1 MRPFRFG
8 VALVVPGSRAEWMAK
23 CRQAED
29 LGYDVVGV
37 VDHLGR
43 VAPVPAL
50 LLAAE
55 ATERVRLNTFV
66 LNASFHNPVL
76 LARDLAGLDEFTG
89 GRVEIGIGA
98 GYVRAEFEA
107 AGIEWGTPGRRF
119 GRLVDVVTEIERAF
133 TSPAP
138 RPPLLLG
145 GRGDRMLTF
154 AAEHADTI
162 ALTGTAPGAAEG
174 RLALAGPAALA
185 ERVDFVKRVL
195 GGRDAELNLMVHF
208 IRITDDRRAALDA
221 AHRLVPHLGADE
233 LGELPTVVIGSAEA
247 AAEQLLRT
255 RETLGVSYF
264 TVIEE
269 DLTRLAPVIEKPPR
283 RLSTLVV

>member
-8 VALVVPGSRAEWMAK
+8 VAMYVPGSRAEWMAK
-23 CRQAED
+23 CRKAED

-55 ATERVRLNTFV
+55 ATERIRLNTYV

-76 LARDLAGLDEFTG
+76 LARDVTALDEFTG
-89 GRVEIGIGA
+89 GRVELGIGA
-98 GYVRAEFEA
+98 GYVRTEFEA
-107 AGIEWGTPGRRF
+107 TGIDWATPGRRL
-119 GRLVDVVTEIERAF
+119 GRLVDVVTEIERVF
-133 TSPAP
+133 SGRR

-174 RLALAGPAALA
+174 RLALAGSAALA
-185 ERVDFVKRVL
+185 ERAGFVKRVL
-195 GGRDAELNLMVHF
+195 DGRDTELNLMVHF
-208 IRITDDRRAALDA
+208 VRITDDRRAALEE
-221 AHRLVPHLGADE
+221 AHQLVPHLGVEE
-233 LGELPTVVIGSAEA
+233 LGALATVLAGTADT

-255 RETLGVSYF
+255 RDTLGVSYF
-264 TVIEE
+264 TVLE
-269 DLTRLAPVIEKPPR
+269 DDLDRLAPVIE
-283 RLSTLVV
+283 RLR

>member
-1 MRPFRFG
+1 MRSFRFG
-8 VALVVPGSRAEWMAK
+8 VALYVPGSRKEWVAK

-55 ATERVRLNTFV
+55 ATERIRLNTYV
-66 LNASFHNPVL
+66 LNASFHNPVVL
-76 LARDLAGLDEFTG
+76 TRDLAALDEFTG
-89 GRVEIGIGA
+89 GRVEIGVGA
-98 GYVRAEFEA
+98 GYVREEFEA
-107 AGIEWGTPGRRF
+107 AGVDWGTPGRRF

-133 TSPAP
+133 TDRP

-154 AAEHADTI
+154 AAAHADTI

-174 RLALAGPAALA
+174 RLALADSAALA
-185 ERVDFVKRVL
+185 ERAGFVKRVL
-195 GGRDAELNLMVHF
+195 DGRDAELNLMVHF
-208 IRITDDRRAALDA
+208 VRITDDRRAALEE
-221 AHRLVPHLGADE
+221 AHQLVPHLDVEE
-233 LGELPTVVIGSAEA
+233 LGELATVLAGSAEA
-247 AAEQLLRT
+247 VAEQLLRT
-255 RETLGVSYF
+255 RENLGVSYF
-264 TVIEE
+264 TVLED
-269 DLTRLAPVIEKPPR
+269 DLTRLGPVIEK
-283 RLSTLVV
+283 LG

>member
-1 MRPFRFG
+1 MRRFRFG
-8 VALVVPGSRAEWMAK
+8 VALYVPGSRKEWVAK

-55 ATERVRLNTFV
+55 ATERIRLNTYV

-76 LARDLAGLDEFTG
+76 LARDLAALDEFTG
-89 GRVEIGIGA
+89 GRVEVGVGA

-107 AGIEWGTPGRRF
+107 AGIDWGTPGRRF
-119 GRLVDVVTEIERAF
+119 RRLVDVVTEIERAF
-133 TSPAP
+133 TGRP

-154 AAEHADTI
+154 AAAHADTI

-174 RLALAGPAALA
+174 RLALAGSAALA
-185 ERVDFVKRVL
+185 ERAGFVRRVL
-195 GGRDAELNLMVHF
+195 DGRDAELNLMVHF
-208 IRITDDRRAALDA
+208 VRITDDRRAALET
-221 AHRLVPHLGADE
+221 AHRLVPHLAIEE
-233 LGELPTVVIGSAEA
+233 LGALATVLAGSAEA
-247 AAEQLLRT
+247 VTEQLLRT
-255 RETLGVSYF
+255 RETLGASYF
-264 TVIEE
+264 TVLED
-269 DLTRLAPVIEKPPR
+269 DLTRLAPVIEKLR
-283 RLSTLVV
+283 

>member
-8 VALVVPGSRAEWMAK
+8 VALYVPGSRKEWVAK

-55 ATERVRLNTFV
+55 ATERIRLNTYV
-66 LNASFHNPVL
+66 LNASFHNPAV
-76 LARDLAGLDEFTG
+76 LARDLAALHEFTG

-107 AGIEWGTPGRRF
+107 AGIDWGTPGRRF
-119 GRLVDVVTEIERAF
+119 GRLVDVVTEIEREF
-133 TSPAP
+133 TDRP

-154 AAEHADTI
+154 AAAHADTI

-174 RLALAGPAALA
+174 RLALADPTALA
-185 ERVDFVKRVL
+185 ERAGFVKRVL
-195 GGRDAELNLMVHF
+195 DGRDAELNLMVHF
-208 IRITDDRRAALDA
+208 VRITADRRAALEE
-221 AHRLVPHLGADE
+221 AHQLVPHLDVEELDE
-233 LGELPTVVIGSAEA
+233 LATVLAGSAEA
-247 AAEQLLRT
+247 VAEQLLRT

-264 TVIEE
+264 TVLED
-269 DLTRLAPVIEKPPR
+269 DLTRLAPVIEK
-283 RLSTLVV
+283 LG

>member
-8 VALVVPGSRAEWMAK
+8 VALYVPGSRAEWVDK
-23 CRQAED
+23 CRKAED

-43 VAPVPAL
+43 VAPIPAL

-55 ATERVRLNTFV
+55 ATERIRLNTYV

-76 LARDLAGLDEFTG
+76 LARDLAALDEFTG

-107 AGIEWGTPGRRF
+107 AGIDWGTPGRRF
-119 GRLVDVVTEIERAF
+119 GRVVDVVTEIERAF
-133 TSPAP
+133 TDRP

-154 AAEHADTI
+154 AAAHADTI

-174 RLALAGPAALA
+174 RLALAGADALA
-185 ERVDFVKRVL
+185 ERAGFVKRVL
-195 GGRDAELNLMVHF
+195 DGRDTELNLMVHF
-208 IRITDDRRAALDA
+208 VRITDDRRTALEA
-221 AHRLVPHLGADE
+221 AHRLVPHLGVEE
-233 LGELPTVVIGSAEA
+233 LGSLATVLVGSVDA
-247 AAEQLLRT
+247 AAEQLRRT
-255 RETLGVSYF
+255 RETLGTSYF
-264 TVIEE
+264 TVLE
-269 DLTRLAPVIEKPPR
+269 DDLERLAPVIEKLR
-283 RLSTLVV
+283 

>member
-1 MRPFRFG
+1 MRSFRFG
-8 VALVVPGSRAEWMAK
+8 VALYVPGSRTEWMAK

-55 ATERVRLNTFV
+55 ATERIRLNTYV
-66 LNASFHNPVL
+66 LNASFHNPVV
-76 LARDLAGLDEFTG
+76 LARDLAALDEFTG

-98 GYVRAEFEA
+98 GYVREEFEA
-107 AGIEWGTPGRRF
+107 AGIDWGTPGQRF
-119 GRLVDVVTEIERAF
+119 GRVVDVVTELERAF
-133 TSPAP
+133 ADRP

-154 AAEHADTI
+154 AAAHADTI

-174 RLALAGPAALA
+174 RLALAGPDALA
-185 ERVDFVKRVL
+185 ERADFVKRVL
-195 GGRDAELNLMVHF
+195 DGRDAELNLMVHF
-208 IRITDDRRAALDA
+208 VRITDHRRAALEEA
-221 AHRLVPHLGADE
+221 RELVPHLGVEE
-233 LGELPTVVIGSAEA
+233 LGALATVLVGSVETV
-247 AAEQLLRT
+247 AEQLLRT

-264 TVIEE
+264 TVLE
-269 DLTRLAPVIEKPPR
+269 DDLERLAPVIA
-283 RLSTLVV
+283 RLR

>member
-1 MRPFRFG
+1 MRPLRFG
-8 VALVVPGSRAEWMAK
+8 VALYVPGSRAEWLAK
-23 CRQAED
+23 CRRAED

-55 ATERVRLNTFV
+55 ATERIRLTTYV
-66 LNASFHNPVL
+66 LNASFHNPAV
-76 LARDLAGLDEFTG
+76 LARDLAALDEFTG

-98 GYVRAEFEA
+98 GYVRDEFEA
-107 AGIEWGTPGRRF
+107 AGIDWGTPGDRF
-119 GRLVDVVTEIERAF
+119 RRLVDVVAEVERAF
-133 TSPAP
+133 TDRP

-154 AAEHADTI
+154 AAAHADTI

-174 RLALAGPAALA
+174 RLALAGADALA
-185 ERVDFVKRVL
+185 ERADFVKRVL
-195 GGRDAELNLMVHF
+195 DGRDTELNLMVHF
-208 IRITDDRRAALDA
+208 VRITDDRRAALEE
-221 AHRLVPHLGADE
+221 AHQLVPHLGVEE
-233 LGELPTVVIGSAEA
+233 LGELATVVAGSAGA

-264 TVIEE
+264 TVLED
-269 DLTRLAPVIEKPPR
+269 DLTRLAPVIEK
-283 RLSTLVV
+283 LSTLSV

>member
-8 VALVVPGSRAEWMAK
+8 VAMYVPGSRAEWMAK
-23 CRQAED
+23 CRKAED

-43 VAPVPAL
+43 VAPIPAL

-55 ATERVRLNTFV
+55 ATERIKLNTYV

-76 LARDLAGLDEFTG
+76 LARDVTALDEFTG

-98 GYVRAEFEA
+98 GYVQAEFEA
-107 AGIEWGTPGRRF
+107 AGIGWGTPGRRF
-119 GRLVDVVTEIERAF
+119 ARVTEVVTEIERAF
-133 TSPAP
+133 TGRP

-174 RLALAGPAALA
+174 RLALADSAALA
-185 ERVDFVKRVL
+185 ERAGFVKRVL
-195 GGRDAELNLMVHF
+195 DGRDVELNLMVHF
-208 IRITDDRRAALDA
+208 VRITGDRRTALHQ
-221 AHRLVPHLGADE
+221 AHELVPHLGVEE
-233 LGELPTVVIGSAEA
+233 LGALATVLVGSADA
-247 AAEQLLRT
+247 AAEQLQRT

-264 TVIEE
+264 TVLE
-269 DLTRLAPVIEKPPR
+269 DDLDRLAPVIE
-283 RLSTLVV
+283 RLH

>member
-8 VALVVPGSRAEWMAK
+8 VALYVPGSRAEWMAK
-23 CRQAED
+23 CRRAED

-55 ATERVRLNTFV
+55 ATERIRLNTYV
-66 LNASFHNPVL
+66 LNASFCNPVL
-76 LARDLAGLDEFTG
+76 LARDVTALDEFTG
-89 GRVEIGIGA
+89 GRVELGIGA
-98 GYVRAEFEA
+98 GYVREEFEA
-107 AGIEWGTPGRRF
+107 AGVGWGTPGDRF
-119 GRLVDVVTEIERAF
+119 RRLVDVVTEIERTF
-133 TSPAP
+133 DGRP

-154 AAEHADTI
+154 AAAHADTI

-174 RLALAGPAALA
+174 RLALAGAGALA
-185 ERVDFVKRVL
+185 ERAAFVERVL
-195 GGRDAELNLMVHF
+195 DGRDVELNLMVHF
-208 IRITDDRRAALDA
+208 VRITDDRRAALEE
-221 AHRLVPHLGADE
+221 AHQLVPHLGVEE
-233 LGELPTVVIGSAEA
+233 LGELATVLVGSAESG
-247 AAEQLLRT
+247 AEQLLRT

-264 TVIEE
+264 TVLE
-269 DLTRLAPVIEKPPR
+269 DDLERLAPVIA
-283 RLSTLVV
+283 RLR

>member
-8 VALVVPGSRAEWMAK
+8 VALYVPGSRAEWVAK

-55 ATERVRLNTFV
+55 ATERIRLNTYV
-66 LNASFHNPVL
+66 LNASFHNPVVL
-76 LARDLAGLDEFTG
+76 TRDLAALDEFTG

-107 AGIEWGTPGRRF
+107 AGIDWGTPGRRF
-119 GRLVDVVTEIERAF
+119 RRLVDVVTEIERAF
-133 TSPAP
+133 TGRP

-154 AAEHADTI
+154 AAAHADTI

-174 RLALAGPAALA
+174 RLALAGSAALA
-185 ERVDFVKRVL
+185 ERAGFVRRVL
-195 GGRDAELNLMVHF
+195 DGRDAELNLMVHF
-208 IRITDDRRAALDA
+208 VRITDDRRAALET
-221 AHRLVPHLGADE
+221 AHRLVPHLAIEE
-233 LGELPTVVIGSAEA
+233 LGALATVLAGSAEA
-247 AAEQLLRT
+247 VTEQLLRT
-255 RETLGVSYF
+255 RETLGASYF
-264 TVIEE
+264 TVLED
-269 DLTRLAPVIEKPPR
+269 DLTSLAPVIEKLR
-283 RLSTLVV
+283 

>member
-8 VALVVPGSRAEWMAK
+8 VALYVPGSRAEWVAK

-55 ATERVRLNTFV
+55 ATERIRLNTYV
-66 LNASFHNPVL
+66 LNASFHNPVV
-76 LARDLAGLDEFTG
+76 LARDLAALDEFTG

-107 AGIEWGTPGRRF
+107 AGIDWGTPGRRF
-119 GRLVDVVTEIERAF
+119 RRLVDVVTALEREFAGR
-133 TSPAP
+133 P

-154 AAEHADTI
+154 AAAHAETI

-174 RLALAGPAALA
+174 RLALAGSAALA
-185 ERVDFVKRVL
+185 ERAGFVRRVL
-195 GGRDAELNLMVHF
+195 DGRDTEVNLMVHF
-208 IRITDDRRAALDA
+208 VRITDDRRAALET
-221 AHRLVPHLGADE
+221 AHQLVPHLDVEE
-233 LGELPTVVIGSAEA
+233 LGALATVLVGSAEA
-247 AAEQLLRT
+247 VAEQLLHT
-255 RETLGVSYF
+255 RETLGASYF
-264 TVIEE
+264 TVLED
-269 DLTRLAPVIEKPPR
+269 DLTRLAPVIQKLR
-283 RLSTLVV
+283 

>member
-8 VALVVPGSRAEWMAK
+8 VALVAPGSRAEWVAK

-55 ATERVRLNTFV
+55 ATERIRLNTYV

-76 LARDLAGLDEFTG
+76 LSRDLAALDEFTG
-89 GRVEIGIGA
+89 GRVEIGVGA

-107 AGIEWGTPGRRF
+107 AGIDWGTPGLRF
-119 GRLVDVVTEIERAF
+119 RRLVDVVTEIERTFAEG
-133 TSPAP
+133 P
-138 RPPLLLG
+138 RPSLLLG

-174 RLALAGPAALA
+174 RLALADAAALA
-185 ERVDFVKRVL
+185 ERAGFARRVL
-195 GGRDAELNLMVHF
+195 DGRDAELNLMVHF
-208 IRITDDRRAALDA
+208 VRITDDRRTALET
-221 AHRLVPHLGADE
+221 AHRLVPHLDVEE
-233 LGELPTVVIGSAEA
+233 LGELATVLAGSAEA
-247 AAEQLLRT
+247 VAEQLLRT
-255 RETLGVSYF
+255 RENLGASYF
-264 TVIEE
+264 TVLED
-269 DLTRLAPVIEKPPR
+269 DLTRLAPVIEK
-283 RLSTLVV
+283 LH

>member
-8 VALVVPGSRAEWMAK
+8 VALVAPGSRARWVAK
-23 CRQAED
+23 CRKAED

-76 LARDLAGLDEFTG
+76 LARDLTGLDEFTG
-89 GRVEIGIGA
+89 GRLEVGIGA

-107 AGIEWGTPGRRF
+107 AGIEWGTPGQRF
-119 GRLVDVVTEIERAF
+119 ARLVRAVAEFERAYEGR
-133 TSPAP
+133 P

-154 AAEHADTI
+154 AAEHADTV
-162 ALTGTAPGAAEG
+162 AFTGTAPGAAEG

-185 ERVDFVKRVL
+185 ERVGFVKRAL
-195 GGRDAELNLMVHF
+195 GGRDAELNLLIHF
-208 IRITDDRRAALDA
+208 IRLTGDRRAALDE
-221 AHRLVPHLGADE
+221 AHRLVPHLGVDE
-233 LGELPTVVIGSAEA
+233 LGELPTVVAGSVAA

-269 DLTRLAPVIEKPPR
+269 DLERMAPVIE
-283 RLSTLVV
+283 RLG

>member
-8 VALVVPGSRAEWMAK
+8 VALYMPGSRAEWVAK

-55 ATERVRLNTFV
+55 ATERIRLNTYV

-76 LARDLAGLDEFTG
+76 LARDLAALDEFTG

-107 AGIEWGTPGRRF
+107 AGIDWATPGRRF
-119 GRLVDVVTEIERAF
+119 RRLVDVVTEIERAF
-133 TSPAP
+133 TGRP

-154 AAEHADTI
+154 AAAHADTI

-174 RLALAGPAALA
+174 RLALAGSAALA
-185 ERVDFVKRVL
+185 ERAGFVQRVL
-195 GGRDAELNLMVHF
+195 DGRDAELNLMVHF
-208 IRITDDRRAALDA
+208 VRITDDRRAALET
-221 AHRLVPHLGADE
+221 AHQLVPHLGVEE
-233 LGELPTVVIGSAEA
+233 LGALATVLAGSAEA
-247 AAEQLLRT
+247 VAEQLLRT
-255 RETLGVSYF
+255 RETLGAGYF
-264 TVIEE
+264 TVLED
-269 DLTRLAPVIEKPPR
+269 DLTRLAPVIAKLR
-283 RLSTLVV
+283 

>member
-8 VALVVPGSRAEWMAK
+8 VALYVPGSRTEWMAK

-55 ATERVRLNTFV
+55 ATERIRLNTYV
-66 LNASFHNPVL
+66 LNASFHNPVV
-76 LARDLAGLDEFTG
+76 LARDLAALDEFTG

-107 AGIEWGTPGRRF
+107 AGIDWGTPGRRF

-133 TSPAP
+133 TGRP

-154 AAEHADTI
+154 AAAHADTI

-174 RLALAGPAALA
+174 RLALAGSAALA
-185 ERVDFVKRVL
+185 ERAGFVKRVL
-195 GGRDAELNLMVHF
+195 DGRDAELNLMVHF
-208 IRITDDRRAALDA
+208 VRITDHRRAALEEA
-221 AHRLVPHLGADE
+221 RELVPHLGVEE
-233 LGELPTVVIGSAEA
+233 LGALATVLVGSVETV
-247 AAEQLLRT
+247 AEQLLRT

-264 TVIEE
+264 TVLE
-269 DLTRLAPVIEKPPR
+269 DDLERLAPVIA
-283 RLSTLVV
+283 RLR

>member
-8 VALVVPGSRAEWMAK
+8 VALYVPGSRTEWMAK

-55 ATERVRLNTFV
+55 ATERIRLNTYV
-66 LNASFHNPVL
+66 LNASFHNPVV
-76 LARDLAGLDEFTG
+76 LARDLAALDEFTG

-107 AGIEWGTPGRRF
+107 AGVDWGTPGLRF
-119 GRLVDVVTEIERAF
+119 GRLVDVVTEVERAF
-133 TSPAP
+133 GDRS

-154 AAEHADTI
+154 AAAHADTI

-185 ERVDFVKRVL
+185 ERAGFVRRVL

-208 IRITDDRRAALDA
+208 VRITDDRRAALET
-221 AHRLVPHLGADE
+221 AHRLVPHLGVEE
-233 LGELPTVVIGSAEA
+233 LGALATVLAGSAEA
-247 AAEQLLRT
+247 VAEQLLRT

-264 TVIEE
+264 TVLE
-269 DLTRLAPVIEKPPR
+269 DDLVRLAPVIEKLR
-283 RLSTLVV
+283 

>member
-8 VALVVPGSRAEWMAK
+8 VALYVPGSREEWVAK

-43 VAPVPAL
+43 AAPVPAL

-55 ATERVRLNTFV
+55 ATERVRLNTYV

-76 LARDLAGLDEFTG
+76 LTRDLAALDEFTG

-107 AGIEWGTPGRRF
+107 AGVDWGTPGQRF
-119 GRLVDVVTEIERAF
+119 ARVANLVNEVDRAF
-133 TSPAP
+133 TGRR

-154 AAEHADTI
+154 AAAHADTI

-185 ERVDFVKRVL
+185 ERAGFVKRVL
-195 GGRDAELNLMVHF
+195 DGRDAELNLMVHF
-208 IRITDDRRAALDA
+208 VRITDDRRAALDA
-221 AHRLVPHLGADE
+221 AHQLVPHLGVEE
-233 LGELPTVVIGSAEA
+233 LGALATVVAGSAEA

-264 TVIEE
+264 TVLE
-269 DLTRLAPVIEKPPR
+269 DDLANLAPVIEK
-283 RLSTLVV
+283 LH

>member
-8 VALVVPGSRAEWMAK
+8 VALYVPGSRAEWVAK
-23 CRQAED
+23 CRRAED

-55 ATERVRLNTFV
+55 ATERIRLNTYV

-76 LARDLAGLDEFTG
+76 LARDLAALDEFTS

-107 AGIEWGTPGRRF
+107 AGIDWGTPGRRF
-119 GRLVDVVTEIERAF
+119 SRLVDVVTEIERAF
-133 TSPAP
+133 TDRT

-154 AAEHADTI
+154 AAAHADTI
-162 ALTGTAPGAAEG
+162 SLTGTAPGAAEG
-174 RLALAGPAALA
+174 RLALAGSAALA
-185 ERVDFVKRVL
+185 ERAGFVKRML
-195 GGRDAELNLMVHF
+195 EGRDAELNLMVHF
-208 IRITDDRRAALDA
+208 VRITDDRRAALET
-221 AHRLVPHLGADE
+221 AHQLVPHLGVEE
-233 LGELPTVVIGSAEA
+233 LGALATVLVGSAEA
-247 AAEQLLRT
+247 VAEQLRRT
-255 RETLGVSYF
+255 RETLGASYF
-264 TVIEE
+264 TVLED
-269 DLTRLAPVIEKPPR
+269 DLTRLAPVIQKLR
-283 RLSTLVV
+283 

>member
-8 VALVVPGSRAEWMAK
+8 VALYVPGSRAEWVEK
-23 CRQAED
+23 CRKAED

-55 ATERVRLNTFV
+55 ATERIRLNTYV

-76 LARDLAGLDEFTG
+76 LARDLAGLDDFTG
-89 GRVEIGIGA
+89 GRLEIGIGA

-107 AGIEWGTPGRRF
+107 AGIDWGTPGRRF
-119 GRLVDVVTEIERAF
+119 TRVVDVVTEIERAF
-133 TSPAP
+133 TGRP

-154 AAEHADTI
+154 AAAHADTI
-162 ALTGTAPGAAEG
+162 ALTGTAPGASEG
-174 RLALAGPAALA
+174 RLALAGAAALA
-185 ERVDFVKRVL
+185 ERAGFVKRVL

-208 IRITDDRRAALDA
+208 VRITDDRRAALET
-221 AHRLVPHLGADE
+221 AHRLVPHLGVDE
-233 LGELPTVVIGSAEA
+233 LGALATVLAGSAEA
-247 AAEQLLRT
+247 VAEQVLRT

-264 TVIEE
+264 TVLED
-269 DLTRLAPVIEKPPR
+269 DLTRLAPVIEKLR
-283 RLSTLVV
+283 

>member
-8 VALVVPGSRAEWMAK
+8 VALYVPGSRKEWVAK

-55 ATERVRLNTFV
+55 ATERIRLNTYV

-76 LARDLAGLDEFTG
+76 LARDLAALDEFTG

-98 GYVRAEFEA
+98 GYVREEFEA
-107 AGIEWGTPGRRF
+107 AGIDWGTPGRRF
-119 GRLVDVVTEIERAF
+119 RRLVDVVTEVERAF
-133 TSPAP
+133 TGRP

-154 AAEHADTI
+154 AATHADTI
-162 ALTGTAPGAAEG
+162 SLTGTAPGAAEG
-174 RLALAGPAALA
+174 RLALAGSAALA
-185 ERVDFVKRVL
+185 ERADFVKRVL
-195 GGRDAELNLMVHF
+195 DGREAEVNLMVHF
-208 IRITDDRRAALDA
+208 VRITDDRRAALEE
-221 AHRLVPHLGADE
+221 AHQLVPHLDVEE
-233 LGELPTVVIGSAEA
+233 LGELATVLAGSADGV
-247 AAEQLLRT
+247 AEQLLRT
-255 RETLGVSYF
+255 RETLGAGYF
-264 TVIEE
+264 TVLED
-269 DLTRLAPVIEKPPR
+269 DLTRLAPVIEKLR
-283 RLSTLVV
+283 

>member
-8 VALVVPGSRAEWMAK
+8 VALYVPGSRAEWVAK

-55 ATERVRLNTFV
+55 ATERIRLNTYV
-66 LNASFHNPVL
+66 LNASFHNPVVL
-76 LARDLAGLDEFTG
+76 TRDLAALDEFTG

-107 AGIEWGTPGRRF
+107 AGIDWGTPGRRF
-119 GRLVDVVTEIERAF
+119 SRLVDVVTEIERAF
-133 TSPAP
+133 TGRP

-154 AAEHADTI
+154 AAAHADTI

-174 RLALAGPAALA
+174 RLALADSAALA
-185 ERVDFVKRVL
+185 ERADFVKRVL
-195 GGRDAELNLMVHF
+195 DGRDAELNLMVHF
-208 IRITDDRRAALDA
+208 VRITDDRRAALET
-221 AHRLVPHLGADE
+221 AHQLVPHLGVEE
-233 LGELPTVVIGSAEA
+233 LGELATVLIGSAEA
-247 AAEQLLRT
+247 VAEQLLHA
-255 RETLGVSYF
+255 RETLGASYF
-264 TVIEE
+264 TVLE
-269 DLTRLAPVIEKPPR
+269 DDLPRLAPVIEKLR
-283 RLSTLVV
+283 

>member
-1 MRPFRFG
+1 MKPFRFG
-8 VALVVPGSRAEWMAK
+8 VALVAPGSRAEWVAK

-55 ATERVRLNTFV
+55 ATERVRLNTYV

-76 LARDLAGLDEFTG
+76 LARDLSGLDDFTG
-89 GRVEIGIGA
+89 GRVEVGIGA
-98 GYVRAEFEA
+98 GYARAEFEA
-107 AGIEWGTPGRRF
+107 TGIEWGTAGQRF
-119 GRLVDVVTEIERAF
+119 ERLVNAVTELERAYEGR
-133 TSPAP
+133 P

-154 AAEHADTI
+154 AAQHADTI
-162 ALTGTAPGAAEG
+162 AFTGTAPGAAEG
-174 RLALAGPAALA
+174 RLALAGPDAIA
-185 ERVDFVKRVL
+185 ERVAFAKRAL
-195 GGRDAELNLMVHF
+195 GGRDAELNLLIHF
-208 IRITDDRRAALDA
+208 IRVTDDRRSALET
-221 AHRLVPHLGADE
+221 AHQLVPHLGADE
-233 LGELPTVVIGSAEA
+233 LGALPTVVIGSAEA

-269 DLTRLAPVIEKPPR
+269 DLTRLAPVIGKLR
-283 RLSTLVV
+283 

>member
-8 VALVVPGSRAEWMAK
+8 VALYVPGSRAEWMAK
-23 CRQAED
+23 CRRAED

-43 VAPVPAL
+43 VAPIPAL

-55 ATERVRLNTFV
+55 ATERIRLNTYV

-76 LARDLAGLDEFTG
+76 LARDLAALDEFTG

-98 GYVRAEFEA
+98 GYVREEFEA
-107 AGIEWGTPGRRF
+107 AGIDWGTPGRRF
-119 GRLVDVVTEIERAF
+119 GRLVDVVAEIERAF
-133 TSPAP
+133 TDRP

-154 AAEHADTI
+154 AAAHADTI

-174 RLALAGPAALA
+174 RLALADSGALA
-185 ERVDFVKRVL
+185 ERADFVKRVL
-195 GGRDAELNLMVHF
+195 DGRDAELNLMVHF
-208 IRITDDRRAALDA
+208 VRITEDRQAALEE
-221 AHRLVPHLGADE
+221 AHQLVPHLDVEE
-233 LGELPTVVIGSAEA
+233 LGLLATVLVGSADGV
-247 AAEQLLRT
+247 AEQLRRT
-255 RETLGVSYF
+255 REALGASYF
-264 TVIEE
+264 TVLE
-269 DLTRLAPVIEKPPR
+269 DDLDRLAPVIE
-283 RLSTLVV
+283 RLR

>member
-8 VALVVPGSRAEWMAK
+8 VALVAPGSRAEWVAK

-55 ATERVRLNTFV
+55 ATERVKLNTFV

-76 LARDLAGLDEFTG
+76 LARDLTGLDEFTG
-89 GRVEIGIGA
+89 GRLEIGIGA

-107 AGIEWGTPGRRF
+107 AGIEWGTPGQRF
-119 GRLVDVVTEIERAF
+119 ARLRQAVTEIERAYE
-133 TSPAP
+133 SRP

-145 GRGDRMLTF
+145 GRGDRMLRF

-162 ALTGTAPGAAEG
+162 AFTGTAPGAAEG
-174 RLALAGPAALA
+174 RLALAGPAAIA
-185 ERVDFVKRVL
+185 ERVDFVKRAL
-195 GGRDAELNLMVHF
+195 DGRAAELNLLIHF
-208 IRITDDRRAALDA
+208 IRITGDRRTALET
-221 AHRLVPHLGADE
+221 AHRLVPHLGVDE
-233 LGELPTVVIGSAEA
+233 LGELPTVVVGSAEA

-269 DLTRLAPVIEKPPR
+269 DLTRLAPVIE
-283 RLSTLVV
+283 RLRGR

>member
-8 VALVVPGSRAEWMAK
+8 VALYVPGSRAEWVAK
-23 CRQAED
+23 CRKAED

-55 ATERVRLNTFV
+55 ATERIRLNTYV
-66 LNASFHNPVL
+66 LNASFHNPVV
-76 LARDLAGLDEFTG
+76 LARDLAALDEFTG

-107 AGIEWGTPGRRF
+107 AGVDWGTPGRRF
-119 GRLVDVVTEIERAF
+119 QRVVDVVTEVERAF
-133 TSPAP
+133 ADR

-154 AAEHADTI
+154 AAERADTI

-185 ERVDFVKRVL
+185 ERADFVKKVL
-195 GGRDAELNLMVHF
+195 DGRDAELNLMVHF
-208 IRITDDRRAALDA
+208 VRIADDRRAALET
-221 AHRLVPHLGADE
+221 AHQLVPHLGVEE
-233 LGELPTVVIGSAEA
+233 LGALATVLAGSAEA
-247 AAEQLLRT
+247 VAEQLLRT

-264 TVIEE
+264 TVLE
-269 DLTRLAPVIEKPPR
+269 DDLATLAPVIEM
-283 RLSTLVV
+283 LH

>member
-8 VALVVPGSRAEWMAK
+8 VAMYVPGSRAEWVAK
-23 CRQAED
+23 CRRAEE

-55 ATERVRLNTFV
+55 ATERIRLNTYV

-76 LARDLAGLDEFTG
+76 LARDVTALDEFTG

-107 AGIEWGTPGRRF
+107 AGVDWGTPGRRF
-119 GRLVDVVTEIERAF
+119 GRVVDVVTEIERAF
-133 TSPAP
+133 TDRP

-154 AAEHADTI
+154 AAQHADTI

-174 RLALAGPAALA
+174 RLALASSAALA
-185 ERVDFVKRVL
+185 ERAAFVRRVL
-195 GGRDAELNLMVHF
+195 DGRDTELNLMVHF
-208 IRITDDRRAALDA
+208 VRIADDRRAALEE
-221 AHRLVPHLGADE
+221 AHQLVPHLDVDE
-233 LGELPTVVIGSAEA
+233 LGALATVLAGSAEA
-247 AAEQLLRT
+247 AAEQLQRT
-255 RETLGVSYF
+255 REILGTSYF
-264 TVIEE
+264 TVLED
-269 DLTRLAPVIEKPPR
+269 DLTALAPVIEKLR
-283 RLSTLVV
+283 

>member
-1 MRPFRFG
+1 MRSFRFG
-8 VALVVPGSRAEWMAK
+8 VALSVPGSRTEWMAK

-55 ATERVRLNTFV
+55 ATERIRLNTYV
-66 LNASFHNPVL
+66 LNASFHNPVV
-76 LARDLAGLDEFTG
+76 LARDLAALDEFTG

-98 GYVRAEFEA
+98 GYVREEFEA
-107 AGIEWGTPGRRF
+107 AGIDWGTPGQRF
-119 GRLVDVVTEIERAF
+119 GRVVDVVTELERAF
-133 TSPAP
+133 ADRP

-154 AAEHADTI
+154 AAAHADTI

-174 RLALAGPAALA
+174 RLALAGPDALA
-185 ERVDFVKRVL
+185 ERADFVKRVL
-195 GGRDAELNLMVHF
+195 DGRDAELNLMVHF
-208 IRITDDRRAALDA
+208 VRITDHRRAALEEA
-221 AHRLVPHLGADE
+221 RELVPHLGVEE
-233 LGELPTVVIGSAEA
+233 LGALATVLVGSVETV
-247 AAEQLLRT
+247 AEQLLRT

-264 TVIEE
+264 TVLE
-269 DLTRLAPVIEKPPR
+269 DDLERLAPVIA
-283 RLSTLVV
+283 RLR

>member
-8 VALVVPGSRAEWMAK
+8 VALVAPGSRAEWVAK
-23 CRQAED
+23 CRKAED

-76 LARDLAGLDEFTG
+76 LARDLTGLDEFTG
-89 GRVEIGIGA
+89 GRLEIGLGA

-107 AGIEWGTPGRRF
+107 AGIEWGTPGQRF
-119 GRLVDVVTEIERAF
+119 ARLVRAVSEIERAYEGR
-133 TSPAP
+133 P

-145 GRGDRMLTF
+145 GRGDRVLAF

-162 ALTGTAPGAAEG
+162 AFTGTAPGAAEG
-174 RLALAGPAALA
+174 PLALAGPAALA
-185 ERVDFVKRVL
+185 ERVDFVKRAL
-195 GGRDAELNLMVHF
+195 GGRDAELNLLIHF
-208 IRITDDRRAALDA
+208 VRVTGGRRAALET
-221 AHRLVPHLGADE
+221 AHRLVPHLGAGE
-233 LGELPTVVIGSAEA
+233 LAELPTVVVGSAQECA
-247 AAEQLLRT
+247 DQLRRT

-269 DLTRLAPVIEKPPR
+269 DLERLAPVIDS
-283 RLSTLVV
+283 LH

>member
-8 VALVVPGSRAEWMAK
+8 VALYVPGSRADWVAK

-55 ATERVRLNTFV
+55 ATERVRLSTYV

-76 LARDLAGLDEFTG
+76 LARDLTGLDEFTG

-107 AGIEWGTPGRRF
+107 AGMDWGTPGRRF
-119 GRLVDVVTEIERAF
+119 RRLVDVVTEIEGAF
-133 TSPAP
+133 TGRP

-154 AAEHADTI
+154 AAAHADTI

-174 RLALAGPAALA
+174 RLALAGSAALA
-185 ERVDFVKRVL
+185 ERAAFVKRVL
-195 GGRDAELNLMVHF
+195 DGRDAELNLMVHF
-208 IRITDDRRAALDA
+208 VRITDDRRAALEA
-221 AHRLVPHLGADE
+221 AHQLVPHLGVEE
-233 LGELPTVVIGSAEA
+233 LGTLATVLAGTAEA
-247 AAEQLLRT
+247 VAEQLLRT

-264 TVIEE
+264 TVLED
-269 DLTRLAPVIEKPPR
+269 DLTRLAPVIEKLR
-283 RLSTLVV
+283 

>member
-8 VALVVPGSRAEWMAK
+8 VALVAPGTRAEWVAK
-23 CRQAED
+23 CRKAED
-29 LGYDVVGV
+29 LGYHVVGV

-55 ATERVRLNTFV
+55 ATERVRLNTYV

-89 GRVEIGIGA
+89 GRLEVGIGA

-107 AGIEWGTPGRRF
+107 AGIEWGTPGQRF
-119 GRLVDVVTEIERAF
+119 ERVVRAVTELERAHE
-133 TSPAP
+133 P

-162 ALTGTAPGAAEG
+162 AFTGTAPGAAEG
-174 RLALAGPAALA
+174 RLALAGPAAVA
-185 ERVDFVKRVL
+185 ERVGFAKRAL
-195 GGRDAELNLMVHF
+195 GGRDAEFNLLIHF

-233 LGELPTVVIGSAEA
+233 LAELPTVVIGSAEA
-247 AAEQLLRT
+247 AAEQLRRT

-264 TVIEE
+264 TVVED
-269 DLTRLAPVIEKPPR
+269 DLTRLAPVIEKLR
-283 RLSTLVV
+283 

>member
-1 MRPFRFG
+1 MRSFRFG
-8 VALVVPGSRAEWMAK
+8 VALYVPGSRTEWMAK

-55 ATERVRLNTFV
+55 ATERIRLNTYV
-66 LNASFHNPVL
+66 LNASFHNPVV
-76 LARDLAGLDEFTG
+76 LARDLAALDEFTG

-98 GYVRAEFEA
+98 GYVREEFEA
-107 AGIEWGTPGRRF
+107 AGIDWGTPGQRF
-119 GRLVDVVTEIERAF
+119 GRVVDVVTEIERAF
-133 TSPAP
+133 ADRP

-154 AAEHADTI
+154 AAAHADTI

-174 RLALAGPAALA
+174 RLALAGPDALA
-185 ERVDFVKRVL
+185 ERADFVKRVL
-195 GGRDAELNLMVHF
+195 DGRDAELNLMVHF
-208 IRITDDRRAALDA
+208 VRITDHRRAALEEA
-221 AHRLVPHLGADE
+221 RELVPHLGVEE
-233 LGELPTVVIGSAEA
+233 LGALATVLVGSVETV
-247 AAEQLLRT
+247 AEQLLRT

-264 TVIEE
+264 TVLE
-269 DLTRLAPVIEKPPR
+269 DDLERLAPVIA
-283 RLSTLVV
+283 RLR

>member
-8 VALVVPGSRAEWMAK
+8 VAMYEPGSRAEWVAK
-23 CRQAED
+23 CRRAED

-55 ATERVRLNTFV
+55 ATERIRLNTYV

-76 LARDLAGLDEFTG
+76 LARDLAALDKFTG

-107 AGIEWGTPGRRF
+107 AGIDWGTPGRRF
-119 GRLVDVVTEIERAF
+119 GRLVDVVGEIERAF
-133 TSPAP
+133 ADRP

-154 AAEHADTI
+154 AAAHADTI

-174 RLALAGPAALA
+174 RLALASSAALA
-185 ERVDFVKRVL
+185 ERAAFARRVL
-195 GGRDAELNLMVHF
+195 DGRDTELNLMVHF
-208 IRITDDRRAALDA
+208 VRITGDRRAALEA
-221 AHRLVPHLGADE
+221 AHELVPHLGVDE
-233 LGELPTVVIGSAEA
+233 LGALATVLAGSADA
-247 AAEQLLRT
+247 VAEQLQGT
-255 RETLGVSYF
+255 RETLGTSYF
-264 TVIEE
+264 TVLED
-269 DLTRLAPVIEKPPR
+269 DLTTLAPVIEKLR
-283 RLSTLVV
+283 

>member
-8 VALVVPGSRAEWMAK
+8 VALYVPGSRAEWVAK
-23 CRQAED
+23 CRAAED

-50 LLAAE
+50 LVAAE
-55 ATERVRLNTFV
+55 ATERIRLNTYV
-66 LNASFHNPVL
+66 LNASFHNPVV
-76 LARDLAGLDEFTG
+76 LARDLAALDEFTG

-107 AGIEWGTPGRRF
+107 AGIDWGTPGDRFRR
-119 GRLVDVVTEIERAF
+119 LAAAVTEVERAF
-133 TSPAP
+133 DGRP

-154 AAEHADTI
+154 AAAHADTI

-185 ERVDFVKRVL
+185 ERAGFVKKVL
-195 GGRDAELNLMVHF
+195 DGREAELNLMVHF
-208 IRITDDRRAALDA
+208 VRITDDRRAALET
-221 AHRLVPHLGADE
+221 AHQLVPHLGVEE
-233 LGELPTVVIGSAEA
+233 LGELATVLAGSAEA
-247 AAEQLLRT
+247 VAEQLLRT

-264 TVIEE
+264 TVLE
-269 DLTRLAPVIEKPPR
+269 DDLATLAPVIEKLR
-283 RLSTLVV
+283 